1 MGATSYLYLSEH
13 AGGRV
18 MERTQLTEGSI
29 YRTVFFFSLPLLFG
43 NILQSLNGTINSI
56 WVGHYL
62 GADAFAATAN
72 VNNINFLIFSL
83 TFGIAMASSIFVGQH
98 YGAKRYDEAKRVIGT
113 GFTFFVLF
121 SLIVTIL
128 SEVFAI
134 NLLDLLHTPKSVMPY
149 AIPYLRIFMI
159 TITFSNLYNFVT
171 MVLRGTGDS
180 KTPFYFLIISV
191 VIDAGMNP
199 VLIFGLG
206 PFPKMGIEGSATA
219 TLAAQIICLSS
230 LVIFLYYKRH
240 PLSLRGKELRYLRT
254 SPNLMK
260 LMTQRGMSMGLQ
272 IVVVSTSSMAL
283 IDLVN
288 TFGSASVA
296 AFSASMNITNYIS
309 MPAMAVGASVSNIC
323 SQNVGANQ
331 WDRVKRTFE
340 AGLLYNLIMTG
351 ALAGLVYLFNKDV
364 LRLFITAPS
373 VLGLG
378 MHINDITAWSF
389 ILFGVMNIIVST
401 VRSTGAVLYPLLI
414 SFITQ
419 WVVRIPFSYI
429 LAHHSGI
436 DWIWWS
442 FPMSF
447 FVSDILLF
455 IYYFQGG
462 WKRIK
467 LQDLYAVPKDK
478 VEESF

>member
-1 MGATSYLYLSEH
+1 
-13 AGGRV
+13 
-18 MERTQLTEGSI
+18 MESKQLTEGSI

-62 GADAFAATAN
+62 GANAFAATAN
-72 VNNINFLIFSL
+72 VNNINFLVFSL

-98 YGAKRYDEAKRVIGT
+98 YGAKRYVEAKRVIGT

-128 SEVFAI
+128 SEVFAT
-134 NLLDLLHTPKSVMPY
+134 NLLGLLHTPKSVMPY
-149 AIPYLRIFMI
+149 AVPYLRIFMI
-159 TITFSNLYNFVT
+159 TVTFSNLYNFMT
-171 MVLRGTGDS
+171 MALRGTGDS
-180 KTPFYFLIISV
+180 KTPFYFLLISV
-191 VIDAGMNP
+191 VIDTGMNP

-219 TLAAQIICLSS
+219 TLSAQIIS
-230 LVIFLYYKRH
+230 LVCLVVFLYWHQH
-240 PLSLRGKELRYLRT
+240 PLSLRGTDLRYLW
-254 SPNLMK
+254 PNAHLMK
-260 LMTQRGMSMGLQ
+260 LMIQRGMSMGLQ
-272 IVVVSTSSMAL
+272 MLVVSTSSMAL
-283 IDLVN
+283 INLVN
-288 TFGSASVA
+288 MFGSTAVA

-323 SQNVGANQ
+323 AQNVGANQ

-340 AGLLYNLIMTG
+340 AGLLYNLVMTG
-351 ALAGLVYLFNKDV
+351 ALAALVYLFNKDV
-364 LRLFITAPS
+364 LHLFVTEPS
-373 VLGLG
+373 VVALG
-378 MHINDITAWSF
+378 MHVNEITAWSF

-401 VRSTGAVLYPLLI
+401 VRSTGAVLFPLLI
-414 SFITQ
+414 SFVTQ
-419 WVVRIPFSYI
+419 WVIRIPFSYI
-429 LAHHSGI
+429 LAYHSGI

-447 FVSDILLF
+447 FVSDVLLL

-462 WKRIK
+462 WKRITLHGFSSK
-467 LQDLYAVPKDK
+467 QADTL
-478 VEESF
+478 EESF